1 VNGGKMTWKEVKE
14 AIEAGGVTDDMEL
27 WYIDISS
34 PWGELSVYPQEEGT
48 PNDIGFGVSN

>member
-1 VNGGKMTWKEVKE
+1 MTWKEVKE